1 MDKERQK
8 RMQDPIFTEAIA
20 EHVWNTKYRLLE
32 DGHFFESDIHATWAR
47 VASALSVPESHHRDE
62 WRRSFEAALSRF
74 RFLPSGRILASAGTQ
89 RRLTLFNCFVMGH
102 IRDTIDGIFAALGEA
117 MVTMQAGGG
126 IGCDFSTLRP
136 AGSEADASGNVA
148 SGPVSFMHVWDQAC
162 ATLIS
167 TGMRRGAMMAT
178 LRCDHPDIERFIDA
192 KREAKA
198 LRHFNLSV
206 LVSDEFMQAVEQDM
220 PWPLMFPLG
229 GRPVT
234 IGAQVH
240 TKIWSGSSTPELCQ
254 VIRIVSAREL
264 WDRMLRAA
272 FECGDPGVIFID
284 RIQRVNNLWY
294 AERISATNPCGE
306 VPLPPYGACNLGSI
320 NLAHFVEDPFGPH
333 RKLDIQDIA
342 GTTAVAVRM
351 LDNVYDVSHFPL
363 QAQKDTACASRRV
376 GLGITGLADAFA
388 MLGVRYGSRASIDIA
403 DRIMQTICH
412 AAYRT
417 SIELAHERGTFPAYN
432 ATEYLAGDFITSLPR
447 DILESIHLN
456 GIRNSHLTA
465 IAPAGSISLLA
476 NNVSSGIEPIYALQA
491 DRKIKELDGSV
502 KVMPAQD
509 YAWTLFRKLHGQ
521 NAPLP
526 DYFIEAWDVDPADQ
540 LALQSRVQAYVDQSI
555 SKTINFPAQAS
566 FDRYRDL
573 YMQAYR
579 LGLKGCTIFRA
590 GTAAGCV
597 LSPSGSACP

>member
-1 MDKERQK
+1 MR
-8 RMQDPIFTEAIA
+8 DPIFTEAIA
-20 EHVWNTKYRLLE
+20 EHVWSAKYRLFE
-32 DGHFFESDIHATWAR
+32 DGRFLESDIHETWSR
-47 VASALSVPESHHRDE
+47 VALALSKPELHRRDE

-74 RFLPSGRILASAGTQ
+74 RFLPSGRILAGAGSH
-89 RRLTLFNCFVMGH
+89 RRVTLFNCFVMGH
-102 IRDTIDGIFAALGEA
+102 IRDAIDGIFSALGEA
-117 MVTMQAGGG
+117 MITMQAGGG

-136 AGSEADASGNVA
+136 EGWRADASGNIA
-148 SGPVSFMHVWDQAC
+148 SGPVSFMQVWNHAC

-192 KREAKA
+192 KRDAKT
-198 LRHFNLSV
+198 LQHFNLSV
-206 LVSDEFMQAVEQDM
+206 LVSDDFMQAVEQDA

-229 GRPVT
+229 GRPLVV
-234 IGAQVH
+234 GAPVCE
-240 TKIWSGSSTPELCQ
+240 KIWSGSSTPEPCL
-254 VIRIVSAREL
+254 VTRTVAAREL
-264 WDRMLRAA
+264 WERMLRAA

-284 RIQRVNNLWY
+284 RIQRANNLWY

-320 NLAHFVEDPFGPH
+320 NLTHFVEDPFGPH
-333 RKLDIQDIA
+333 RKLDLQGIA

-363 QAQKDTACASRRV
+363 PAQQETARASRRI

-388 MLGVRYGSRASIDIA
+388 MLGVRYGSRVSIDIA

-417 SIELAHERGTFPAYN
+417 SIELAHERGTFPAYRP
-432 ATEYLAGDFITSLPR
+432 TEYLAGDFILSLPR
-447 DILESIHLN
+447 EIVESIHLN

-491 DRKIKELDGSV
+491 DRKVRLPDGSV

-509 YAWTLFRKLHGQ
+509 YAWALFRKLHGQ

-526 DYFIEAWDVDPADQ
+526 NYYFIEAWDVDPMDQ

-566 FDRYRDL
+566 FERYRDL

-579 LGLKGCTIFRA
+579 LGLKGCTVFRA
-590 GTAAGCV
+590 GTAAGAV